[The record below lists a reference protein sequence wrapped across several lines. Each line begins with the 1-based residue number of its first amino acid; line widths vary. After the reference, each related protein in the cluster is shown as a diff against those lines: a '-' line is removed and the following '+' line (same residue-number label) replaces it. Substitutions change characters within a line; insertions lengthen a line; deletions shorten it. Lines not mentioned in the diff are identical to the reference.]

1 MDKKVFGERYK
12 ITERIGIGGMA
23 EVFKAQDSTL
33 GRTVAV
39 KVMLPQYASDRT
51 FAKRFRQEAQ
61 AAANLTSPYIVNIY
75 DWGQDDGMYYIVM
88 EYVRGTDLKSAIQSR
103 GSIHPRKVAEIG
115 SQVCS
120 ALSVAHSYNII
131 HRDIKSANIMVQTDG
146 NVKVMDFGIAQAG
159 NSDMTQDSN
168 VLGTAHYVS
177 PEQAQ
182 GKQLAGTSD
191 LYSLGVVM
199 YEACT
204 GQLPFDGPDAVSVA
218 MKQVSEQP
226 VPPRAVNSS
235 IDAALE
241 AIILKAMAKDP
252 RDRYAT
258 ANEMKQALDDYL
270 SGRGSAAA
278 TTVIGAAAAPGV
290 VGAGATRVIDPISE
304 AEAGS
309 YSNSYD
315 AAASKGSHSS
325 GTKKRGRG
333 KIIAII
339 AAVIIVLAAVGGGFA
354 LTQGSKAE
362 QVVVPDVTN
371 HTLQEATDIL
381 EQYGL
386 SVGNVSYQAS
396 ETVEKDLV
404 IFQDP
409 EFNGSIEKGGKV
421 NLTISQGKGEEEQV
435 SVPNL
440 YGLSEQDAIS
450 SLESAGLLGSSSEG
464 YSDTIEAGKVFEQTQ
479 AAGSQVP
486 KGTTIQFK
494 VSLGKKESTVPIGDY
509 RGQSAEEAKAD
520 LESQG
525 IKVTLKDGYSSSVSV
540 GDVIDQSIAGGT
552 SVAAGSSIT
561 LTVCRGSQQQ
571 QQQQEA
577 TVDVPNVTGMTESKA
592 TSALS
597 NKGLKYSVS
606 YKAGENG
613 KVISQT
619 PSSGS
624 VKSGATVKLVIGTGF
639 DDEDN

>member
-39 KVMLPQYASDRT
+39 KVMLPQYAADRT

-191 LYSLGVVM
+191 LYSLGIVM

-226 VPPRAVNSS
+226 IPPRAINSS
-235 IDAALE
+235 IDATLE
-241 AIILKAMAKDP
+241 AIILKAMSKDP
-252 RDRYAT
+252 NERYAT

-278 TTVIGAAAAPGV
+278 TTVIGAAAAAPV

-304 AEAGS
+304 PAPGS
-309 YSNSYD
+309 YSDSY
-315 AAASKGSHSS
+315 GSSAGKKDKS
-325 GTKKRGRG
+325 GSGRG
-333 KIIAII
+333 GKGKIVAAIV
-339 AAVIIVLAAVGGGFA
+339 AIVLILAAVGGGFA
-354 LTQGSKAE
+354 LSQKSKAE

-386 SVGNVSYQAS
+386 GVGNVSYQTS

-404 IFQDP
+404 IYQDP
-409 EFNGSIEKGGKV
+409 NFNGSLEKGGKV
-421 NLTISQGKGEEEQV
+421 NLTISQGKGTNGMV

-440 YGLSEQDAIS
+440 MNLTEEQALSA
-450 SLESAGLLGSSSEG
+450 LEAQGLLGSSSEG
-464 YSDTIEAGKVFEQTQ
+464 YSDTVEAGKVYEQTQ
-479 AAGSQVP
+479 AAMSEVP

-494 VSLGKKESTVPIGDY
+494 VSLGKKESNVPIGSY
-509 RGQSAEEAKAD
+509 VGQRADEAKAD
-520 LESQG
+520 LEAQG
-525 IKVTLKDGYSSSVSV
+525 LKVVLKDGYSNDVSV
-540 GDVIDQSIAGGT
+540 GDVIDQSIASGT
-552 SVAAGSSIT
+552 SVAAGSTIT
-561 LTVCRGSQQQ
+561 LTVCRGK
-571 QQQQEA
+571 QQQEE
-577 TVDVPNVTGMTESKA
+577 TSVPVPNVTGMSEGKA
-592 TSALS
+592 TSKISSA
-597 NKGLKYSVS
+597 GLKYSVS
-606 YKAGENG
+606 YKSGENG
-613 KVISQT
+613 KVISQS
-619 PSSGS
+619 PSGGS
-624 VKSGATVKLVIGTGF
+624 VKKGSTVKIVVGTGY
-639 DDEDN
+639 DDGE

>member
-39 KVMLPQYASDRT
+39 KVMLPQYAADRT

-191 LYSLGVVM
+191 LYSLGIVM

-226 VPPRAVNSS
+226 VPPRAINSS
-235 IDAALE
+235 IDATLE
-241 AIILKAMAKDP
+241 AIILKAMSKDP
-252 RDRYAT
+252 NERYAT

-278 TTVIGAAAAPGV
+278 TTVIGAAAAAPV

-304 AEAGS
+304 PVSGS
-309 YSNSYD
+309 YADSYNSSS
-315 AAASKGSHSS
+315 SKRDKGGS
-325 GTKKRGRG
+325 GRG
-333 KIIAII
+333 GKGKIVA
-339 AAVIIVLAAVGGGFA
+339 AFVAVILILAAVGGGYA
-354 LTQGSKAE
+354 LSQKSNAE

-386 SVGNVSYQAS
+386 GVGSVSYQTS

-404 IFQDP
+404 IYQDP
-409 EFNGSIEKGGKV
+409 TFNSSLEKGAKV
-421 NLTISQGKGEEEQV
+421 NLTISQGKGTNGMV

-440 YGLSEQDAIS
+440 MNLTEEQALSA
-450 SLESAGLLGSSSEG
+450 LEAQGLLGSSSEG
-464 YSDTIEAGKVFEQTQ
+464 YSDTVEAGKVYEQTQ
-479 AAGSQVP
+479 AAMSEVP

-494 VSLGKKESTVPIGDY
+494 VSMGKKESNVPVADY
-509 RGQSAEEAKAD
+509 YGQNAEEVKAD
-520 LESQG
+520 LEAQG
-525 IKVTLKDGYSSSVSV
+525 LKVMLKDGYSNSVSV
-540 GDVIDQSIAGGT
+540 GDVMEQSIAGGT

-561 LTVCRGSQQQ
+561 LTVCRGK
-571 QQQQEA
+571 QQQEET
-577 TVDVPNVTGMTESKA
+577 TVPVPNVTGMRESKA
-592 TSALS
+592 TSKISSA
-597 NKGLKYSVS
+597 GLKYSVS
-606 YKAGENG
+606 YESGENG
-613 KVISQT
+613 KVISQS
-619 PSSGS
+619 PSGGS
-624 VKSGATVKLVIGTGF
+624 VKKGSTVKIVVGTGY
-639 DDEDN
+639 DDGE

>member
-39 KVMLPQYASDRT
+39 KVMLPQYAADRT

-120 ALSVAHSYNII
+120 ALSVAHSYNIV

-226 VPPRAVNSS
+226 VPPRAINSS
-235 IDAALE
+235 IDATLE
-241 AIILKAMAKDP
+241 AIILKAMSKDP
-252 RDRYAT
+252 NERYAT

-278 TTVIGAAAAPGV
+278 TTVIGEAAAAPV
-290 VGAGATRVIDPISE
+290 VGAGATRVIDPVSE
-304 AEAGS
+304 PVSGS
-309 YSNSYD
+309 YANSYNNSS
-315 AAASKGSHSS
+315 SKRDKGGS
-325 GTKKRGRG
+325 GRG
-333 KIIAII
+333 GKGKIVAAIV
-339 AAVIIVLAAVGGGFA
+339 AVILILAAVGGGFA
-354 LTQGSKAE
+354 LSQKSKAE

-386 SVGNVSYQAS
+386 GVGNVSYQTS

-404 IFQDP
+404 IYQDP
-409 EFNGSIEKGGKV
+409 NFNGSLEKGGKV
-421 NLTISQGKGEEEQV
+421 NLTISQGKGTNGMV

-440 YGLSEQDAIS
+440 MNLTEEQALSA
-450 SLESAGLLGSSSEG
+450 LEAQGLLGSSSEG
-464 YSDTIEAGKVFEQTQ
+464 YSDTVEAGKVYEQTQ
-479 AAGSQVP
+479 PAMSNVP

-494 VSLGKKESTVPIGDY
+494 ISLGKKESNVPVADY
-509 RGQSAEEAKAD
+509 YGQNAEEVKAD
-520 LESQG
+520 LEAQG
-525 IKVTLKDGYSSSVSV
+525 LKVTLKDGYSNSVSV
-540 GDVIDQSIAGGT
+540 GDVMEQSIAGGT

-561 LTVCRGSQQQ
+561 LTVCRGK
-571 QQQQEA
+571 QQQEET
-577 TVDVPNVTGMTESKA
+577 TVPVPNVTGMSESKA
-592 TSALS
+592 TSKISSA
-597 NKGLKYSVS
+597 GLKYSVS
-606 YKAGENG
+606 YESGENG
-613 KVISQT
+613 KVISQS
-619 PSSGS
+619 PSGGS
-624 VKSGATVKLVIGTGF
+624 VKKGSTVKIVVGTGY
-639 DDEDN
+639 DDGE